1 MELKQVLFW
10 PVKAESMHLEFHT
23 FSHMII
29 DTSLPLL
36 QCEEQNGGEQPAW
49 IYFIDGPSL
58 FLGPWTYEP

>member
-1 MELKQVLFW
+1 
-10 PVKAESMHLEFHT
+10 VKAESMHLEFHT

-49 IYFIDGPSL
+49 ISFIDGPSL